1 MKSTCKAVLLCVS
14 VLWSFWL
21 SDGGQER
28 KGLREYGTRS
38 SPAWCKEGSLV
49 LNKCEEHCRCKNGKL
64 VNCFR
69 VRKEFTRMDIKERKR
84 YINAYKTASVNAR
97 FKLDYQRIV
106 AAHINAPDELLHTT
120 PVIFFPW
127 HRWFLVQFENLLR
140 RIDCRVTLPYW
151 DWSRVAHHWWRGSRY
166 KDIWN
171 PGQHGL
177 GGDGHGWDQCVED
190 GPFSKD
196 KWKLLNVSGG
206 GCLRRNFKHVALTGN
221 THHLRRTLSLPLKD
235 FLQFE
240 DTVRNIYHGDLHDLI
255 RGTMWTSMTASNAP
269 EMVLHHSFL
278 DKLWAE
284 WQKKGQEYIKA
295 YYPHLPSKKMPGSN
309 YSASQW
315 IDSNNLP
322 GHVKV
327 IYED

>member
-1 MKSTCKAVLLCVS
+1 MKSTCRTVLLCVS

-49 LNKCEEHCRCKNGKL
+49 LNRCEEHCRCKNGKL

-69 VRKEFTRMDIKERKR
+69 VRKEFTRKDTKERKR
-84 YINAYKTASVNAR
+84 YINAYKIVSVNAR
-97 FKLDYQRIV
+97 FKLDYQRLV
-106 AAHINAPDELLHTT
+106 AAHINAPDKLLHTT

-177 GGDGHGWDQCVED
+177 GEMGTVGM
-190 GPFSKD
+190 
-196 KWKLLNVSGG
+196 NVWRMDRLAKTNG
-206 GCLRRNFKHVALTGN
+206 T
-221 THHLRRTLSLPLKD
+221 
-235 FLQFE
+235 FL
-240 DTVRNIYHGDLHDLI
+240 
-255 RGTMWTSMTASNAP
+255 M
-269 EMVLHHSFL
+269 FL
-278 DKLWAE
+278 EADA
-284 WQKKGQEYIKA
+284 
-295 YYPHLPSKKMPGSN
+295 
-309 YSASQW
+309 
-315 IDSNNLP
+315 
-322 GHVKV
+322 
-327 IYED
+327 